1 MERVE
6 ALLSQG
12 KYGEAFEALTRRL
25 DAAPTPDERGRLA
38 LLLAELYALYGPE
51 EAENLEA
58 ALAEALEA
66 DPDLAAHPRA
76 RALFALLRAYRGEA
90 PAGPVPDE
98 PRAAYHLAQA
108 ALWAG
113 RPERV
118 PGFLEAARPLP
129 PHLAWRAEALRGHAE
144 ADLGRF
150 AEALAAYR
158 RALAQAPAADRGP
171 LALDAA
177 EAALEAGQPEAA
189 EAFLRA
195 TGPDPHDPAQRA
207 SWHYLWARAE
217 LALENPTRAL
227 EALALAEQAET
238 EAGDPSYGV
247 PLLKGQALMQSG
259 AYAEAVA
266 AFREARRRA
275 PPEEQSYVTH
285 ELGVAALEAGDLAEA
300 ERLLK
305 EAFGDPDYPHRG
317 AAAADLA
324 ELYYR
329 LADLEATRT
338 WAEEAIGLG
347 QAAAGELFL
356 GHVAYDRMRLDE
368 ALDHYR
374 RAAELAPE
382 GSREWLV
389 AEQTITEILAQQG
402 YPEPEEVLRRAQA
415 ALRYTPPSDDW
426 ASALELYAERARAL
440 LSGGRTL
447 N

>member
-6 ALLSQG
+6 ALLAQG
-12 KYGEAFEALTRRL
+12 NYREAFEALTRAL
-25 DAAPTPDERGRLA
+25 EGTSGPGRGRVA
-38 LLLAELYALYGPE
+38 LLLAEFYALYGPE
-51 EAENLEA
+51 EADNLA
-58 ALAEALEA
+58 QALAEAVAA
-66 DPDLAAHPRA
+66 DPSLATHPRT
-76 RALFALLRAYRGEA
+76 RALAELLRGFEGEQ
-90 PAGPVPDE
+90 PALFRPGD
-98 PRAAYHLAQA
+98 PRAGYFLAQA

-113 RPERV
+113 EPARA
-118 PGFLEAARPLP
+118 LELLKAAGGLP
-129 PHLAWRAEALRGHAE
+129 AFLAWRADQMRGHAE
-144 ADLGRF
+144 RDLGRPG
-150 AEALAAYR
+150 EAYAAYR
-158 RALAQAPAADRGP
+158 RALSQAPPPDRPP

-177 EAALEAGQPEAA
+177 EAALEADRPE
-189 EAFLRA
+189 EALA
-195 TGPDPHDPAQRA
+195 LLEEVGPDPEAPALEA
-207 SWHYLWARAE
+207 SWHYLRARAE
-217 LALENPTRAL
+217 LALGNPTRAL
-227 EALALAEQAET
+227 EALALAEQKEA

-247 PLLKGQALMQSG
+247 PLLKGQALMQTG
-259 AYAEAVA
+259 AYAEAQA
-266 AFREARRRA
+266 AFQEARRRA
-275 PPEEQSYVTH
+275 PPEEQSYVAH

-329 LADLEATRT
+329 LADLEATRS
-338 WAEEAIGLG
+338 WAEEAIRLG
-347 QAAAGELFL
+347 QAASGELFL
-356 GHVAYDRMRLDE
+356 GHVAYDRMQLDE
-368 ALDHYR
+368 ALAHYR

-426 ASALELYAERARAL
+426 ASALERYAERARAL